1 MLLPTSP
8 EFIALCRSQ
17 VALLTQVLG
26 ASMSVVYLTEEL
38 VEGAEARLVPVIA
51 YPESALA
58 LERSSQLTL
67 SPATDGAGKLSRQR
81 SAPDHV
87 DVPVNDAD
95 EQIDHSA
102 VSVRHEL
109 TIQQQQMVLPLV
121 HDGMVLGLLVTER
134 NDRPWTTWERSQ
146 IERIADTIA
155 LAYVMDQRAQW
166 LDHTH
171 RQQRLLQSDQH
182 DILDNLLHQFK
193 NPLTALRTFGK
204 LLLRRLRPED
214 SNREVATSI
223 VRESDRLQDLLKQ
236 FDQAIDLGDVNLITT
251 ELNEDLTVNQPIPLL
266 PAGVLTGST
275 LMLEACSVT
284 EILQPLLVS
293 AAAIAQE
300 KELSIR
306 SWISDNLPPVWAN
319 QGALREVLSNL
330 IDNAL
335 KYAPSNGQVH
345 IRVDEAG
352 DWVTVR
358 VSDTGLGIPLQDL
371 PHLFERHYRGV
382 QAKTDIPG
390 SGLGLAIA
398 HQLVEQMHGEIEV
411 FSPMQDSGWVSD
423 YSDQPPK
430 NQGTTFIVRLRLAS
444 SRLPGQD

>member
-1 MLLPTSP
+1 MLLPTSS
-8 EFIALCRSQ
+8 EFVALCRSQ
-17 VALLTQVLG
+17 IALLTQVLG
-26 ASMSVVYLTEEL
+26 ASMSVIYLTEEL
-38 VEGAEARLVPVIA
+38 VEGSEARLIPVAA
-51 YPESALA
+51 YPESALV
-58 LERSSQLTL
+58 LERSSPLAL
-67 SPATDGAGKLSRQR
+67 PPATEVVSAMPRQL
-81 SAPDHV
+81 SAPNPV
-87 DVPVNDAD
+87 DEGD
-95 EQIDHSA
+95 EDEDDQIDQPF
-102 VSVRHEL
+102 VSLRNRLVAEP
-109 TIQQQQMVLPLV
+109 QQMMLPLV

-134 NDRPWTTWERSQ
+134 NDRPWSAWERSQ

-166 LDHTH
+166 LDQTQ

-236 FDQAIDLGDVNLITT
+236 FDHAIDLGDVDLISM
-251 ELNEDLTVNQPIPLL
+251 ELEERSSTVDRPIPLL
-266 PAGVLTGST
+266 PAGVLTSST
-275 LMLEACSVT
+275 LTLESCNVA

-293 AAAIAQE
+293 AEAIAQE
-300 KELSIR
+300 KGLSVR
-306 SWISDNLPPVWAN
+306 SCISDNLPPVWAN

-335 KYAPSNGQVH
+335 KYTPSGGQAH

-352 DWVTVR
+352 NWVLMR
-358 VSDTGLGIPLQDL
+358 VSDTGSGIPPQDL

-398 HQLVEQMHGEIEV
+398 HRLVEQMHGAIEV
-411 FSPMQDSGWVSD
+411 FSPLQNGGWISEN
-423 YSDQPPK
+423 SDQPP
-430 NQGTTFIVRLRLAS
+430 QDHGTTFVVKLGRT
-444 SRLPGQD
+444 

>member
-1 MLLPTSP
+1 MLLPTSS
-8 EFIALCRSQ
+8 EFVALCRSQ

-26 ASMSVVYLTEEL
+26 ASMSVVYLTETL
-38 VEGAEARLVPVIA
+38 VEGAEARLVPVAA

-58 LERSSQLTL
+58 LERSRQLAL
-67 SPATDGAGKLSRQR
+67 SPAADAVSAMPRQFF
-81 SAPDHV
+81 APDSV
-87 DVPVNDAD
+87 DEKDD
-95 EQIDHSA
+95 EDDRRDQSS
-102 VSVRHEL
+102 VSLRNSLAAEP
-109 TIQQQQMVLPLV
+109 QQMVLPLV
-121 HDGMVLGLLVTER
+121 HDGMVLGLLVSER
-134 NDRPWTTWERSQ
+134 NDRPWTTWEGTQ

-166 LDHTH
+166 LDQTH

-236 FDQAIDLGDVNLITT
+236 FDHAIDLGDVDLISM
-251 ELNEDLTVNQPIPLL
+251 DLGEEPSTVNRPIPLL

-275 LMLEACSVT
+275 LTLEFCSVS

-293 AAAIAQE
+293 AEAIAQE
-300 KELSIR
+300 KGLSLR
-306 SWISDNLPPVWAN
+306 SWIPDSLPSVWAN

-335 KYAPSNGQVH
+335 KYTPVEGQIH
-345 IRVDEAG
+345 IRVADS
-352 DWVTVR
+352 DDHLIIR
-358 VSDTGLGIPLQDL
+358 VSDTGLGIPSQDL

-382 QAKTDIPG
+382 QETTDIPG
-390 SGLGLAIA
+390 SGLGLAIVDR
-398 HQLVEQMHGEIEV
+398 LIEQMHGEIEV
-411 FSPMQDSGWVSD
+411 FSPMQSGGWVSEN
-423 YSDQPPK
+423 SDQPPK
-430 NQGTTFIVRLRLAS
+430 DHGTTFVVKLGRT
-444 SRLPGQD
+444 

>member
-1 MLLPTSP
+1 MLLPTSS
-8 EFIALCRSQ
+8 EFVALCRSQ

-26 ASMSVVYLTEEL
+26 ASMSVVYLTETL
-38 VEGAEARLVPVIA
+38 IEGSEAQLVPVA
-51 YPESALA
+51 AHPESALV
-58 LERSSQLTL
+58 LERSSQLAL
-67 SPATDGAGKLSRQR
+67 SPSTDGVSAMPRQPF
-81 SAPDHV
+81 APSSV
-87 DVPVNDAD
+87 DEGDD
-95 EQIDHSA
+95 EDDRIDQSS
-102 VSVRHEL
+102 VSLRNSLAAE
-109 TIQQQQMVLPLV
+109 QQQMVLPLV
-121 HDGMVLGLLVTER
+121 HDGMVLGLLVSER
-134 NDRPWTTWERSQ
+134 NDRPWTTWEGSQ

-166 LDHTH
+166 LDQTH

-223 VRESDRLQDLLKQ
+223 VRESDRLQDLLRQ
-236 FDQAIDLGDVNLITT
+236 FDHAIDLGDVDLISM
-251 ELNEDLTVNQPIPLL
+251 DLDEEPSTVDRPIPLL

-275 LMLEACSVT
+275 LTLESCSVS

-293 AAAIAQE
+293 AEAIAQE
-300 KELSIR
+300 KGLSVR
-306 SWISDNLPPVWAN
+306 SWISDDLPSVWAN

-335 KYAPSNGQVH
+335 KYTPTDGQVH
-345 IRVDEAG
+345 IRADEAA
-352 DWVTVR
+352 DWVIIR
-358 VSDTGLGIPLQDL
+358 VSDTGLGIPSQDL

-382 QAKTDIPG
+382 QATTDIPG

-398 HQLVEQMHGEIEV
+398 DRLVEQMHGEIEV
-411 FSPMQDSGWVSD
+411 FSPLQNDGWISEN
-423 YSDQPPK
+423 SDQPPK
-430 NQGTTFIVRLRLAS
+430 DQGTTFLVKLGRTQ
-444 SRLPGQD
+444 SRLPRQD